1 MTMFRSMMLGAGASV
16 LLVLAGCDSAQPL
29 IDDTARKAA
38 KGVITPIVAK
48 KLPFANTEIVT
59 NCIIDNATGS
69 EILDLAKAAVVG
81 VTDATAQTVVKIASK
96 PDTAKCIANGSLS
109 AALKG

>member
-1 MTMFRSMMLGAGASV
+1 MRT
-16 LLVLAGCDSAQPL
+16 LVLTISGVVFLMGCQTIQPL
-29 IDDTARKAA
+29 VDDTARKAA

-48 KLPFANTEIVT
+48 KLPFANTEVVT

-81 VTDATAQTVVKIASK
+81 VSDSTAETVVKIASK
-96 PDTAKCIANGSLS
+96 PDTVTCIAKGSLG
-109 AALKG
+109 L

>member
-1 MTMFRSMMLGAGASV
+1 MTVIRSTTLAFSAVAV
-16 LLVLAGCDSAQPL
+16 LAIAGCDAAQPL

-48 KLPFANTEIVT
+48 KIPFANTEIVT
-59 NCIIDNATGS
+59 DCIIDNATGS

-81 VTDATAQTVVKIASK
+81 VTDTTAETVVKIASK
-96 PDTAKCIANGSLS
+96 PETAKCIANGTL
-109 AALKG
+109 AGVVKG